1 MPSLEDFKA
10 HVKKAQRNLMQKIDK
25 YSNKVKPILKP
36 GETQPQTPKPIY
48 EVVHYD
54 QQQTLLAFCMEKMFT
69 YYGREKLKLSPK
81 ILVSQDVLISNIGDC
96 SHVLQKVLFGLEYIR
111 V

>member
-1 MPSLEDFKA
+1 MMPSLEAFKA

-25 YSNKVKPILKP
+25 YTNKVKPILKP

-54 QQQTLLAFCMEKMFT
+54 Q
-69 YYGREKLKLSPK
+69 
-81 ILVSQDVLISNIGDC
+81 
-96 SHVLQKVLFGLEYIR
+96 
-111 V
+111 